1 MKLKNTRIKTIADR
15 DENYISALDD
25 HDVAYDDISEKDYFN
40 QNRKAIKKSNYLR
53 NRIKTKAY

>member
-1 MKLKNTRIKTIADR
+1 MKNTRIKTIISR
-15 DENYISALDD
+15 DENYPSAFDD
-25 HDVAYDDISEKDYFN
+25 HDVAYDDMEEKEYFN